1 MELAKKI
8 NEVFI
13 QIFENR
19 YEGIKIIPKIEER
32 RKK

>member
-8 NEVFI
+8 NEIFI

-19 YEGIKIIPKIEER
+19 YKEIKIIPKIEE
-32 RKK
+32 KKNG